1 MARVLVIDDED
12 TLLAM
17 VAELLEDLG
26 HQPLLATN
34 GHEALAL
41 LCGGAQAPALIIADV
56 MMPRMNGIAL
66 AEAIKKDPQLRSI
79 PIILM
84 SAAGRP
90 AGSHVAELFLAK
102 PFDLNVLASLIERFT

>member
-1 MARVLVIDDED
+1 MARVLVIDDEGS
-12 TLLAM
+12 LLAM

-34 GHEALAL
+34 GHEALAVL
-41 LCGGAQAPALIIADV
+41 HGGMQPPALIIADV

-66 AEAIKKDPQLRSI
+66 AEALKKDPRLRSI

-84 SAAGRP
+84 SAARRP
-90 AGSHVAELFLAK
+90 AGSQVAEYFLAK
-102 PFDLNVLASLIERFT
+102 PFDLNVLAGLIERSI

>member
-12 TLLAM
+12 SLLAM
-17 VAELLEDLG
+17 VAELLDDLG

-34 GHEALAL
+34 GYEALEL
-41 LCGGAQAPALIIADV
+41 LRGGVQPPALVIADV

-66 AEAIKKDPQLRSI
+66 AEAIKKDPRLQSI

-90 AGSHVAELFLAK
+90 AGSQVAEQFLAK
-102 PFDLNVLASLIERFT
+102 PFDLNVLARLIERLT